1 MAGLWR
7 TRFAPAPTGYL
18 HLGHAVSALYVW
30 GLARAF
36 GGQVVLRVEDHDR
49 IRSRPEY
56 EAALLADLDW
66 LGLIPDE
73 GTTVEFRAGAL
84 ALRQSD
90 NVSRY
95 EAALE
100 RLEAAGLVYPCTCSR
115 KDVEAYLEE
124 RGREVGDGETPYPG
138 ICRERGVDPA
148 STPIRRLHLPRREV
162 AFEDLVLGTVHQ
174 VPAEQCGDLVLRDRD
189 GHWSYQ
195 FAVTVDDF
203 EQGIDVVIRG
213 LDLLESTG
221 RQVQVASLLGR
232 GVPPVYFHHPLIL
245 KPDGHKLS
253 KSAGDTGVGELREA
267 GWTPQRV
274 LGEAAVRSGLL
285 DADRNAPSLDVTDL
299 ADLFRER
306 HQEAEKRLRPQD

>member
-1 MAGLWR
+1 MKPAWR

-36 GGQVVLRVEDHDR
+36 GGHVVLRVEDHDR

-56 EAALLADLDW
+56 EAALLEDLDW
-66 LGLIPDE
+66 LGLVPDE

-84 ALRQSD
+84 PLRQSD

-95 EAALE
+95 QAALE
-100 RLEAAGLVYPCTCSR
+100 RLEAEAVVYPCTCSR
-115 KDVEAYLEE
+115 KDVQAYLEE
-124 RGREVGDGETPYPG
+124 RGEEVGGGETPYPG
-138 ICRERGVDPA
+138 ICRERGIDPA
-148 STPIRRLHLPRREV
+148 STPMRRLHLPRREV
-162 AFEDLVLGTVHQ
+162 AFEDLVLGTVRQ
-174 VPAEQCGDLVLRDRD
+174 VPAQQCGDLLLRDRD

-221 RQVQVASLLGR
+221 RQVQVAALLGR
-232 GVPPVYFHHPLIL
+232 SEPALYFHHPLIL
-245 KPDGHKLS
+245 KPDGYKLS
-253 KSAGDTGVGELREA
+253 KSAGDSGVRELREA
-267 GWTPQRV
+267 GWAPERV
-274 LGEAAVRSGLL
+274 LGEAAVRAGLL
-285 DADRNAPSLDVTDL
+285 DAERLAPSLDVSDL
-299 ADLFRER
+299 ANLFRER
-306 HQEAEKRLRPQD
+306 HQEAAKALQAPD